1 MFHALI
7 VEDESLLREYL
18 MLNLNNIHNQWRADD
33 GVQDGIEAVEL
44 LQKKRFDLVITD
56 IKMPRMGGLE
66 LADHIRHSTPDTDVI
81 LLTGYDEFAFA
92 RAAIRVGVADYLLKP
107 LCDSEL
113 HSILDCLASKHIGQ
127 GGDADQQVDGIPDE
141 NQKAE
146 ISVTD
151 RNANILIRR
160 VRNYIERHYCEQISL
175 NSVAGVMNVN
185 PAYLSSA
192 FESERGESYSKYV
205 RRLRMEHA
213 ALLLQTHAAG
223 NINSIATDVGYL
235 SAKHFISVFKK
246 SYGMTP
252 SEYRVHIQGKQE
264 AIQKEAFKLNKD

>member
-205 RRLRMEHA
+205 LRLRMEHA

-235 SAKHFISVFKK
+235 SAKHFYFC
-246 SYGMTP
+246 
-252 SEYRVHIQGKQE
+252 
-264 AIQKEAFKLNKD
+264 F

>member
-1 MFHALI
+1 
-7 VEDESLLREYL
+7 
-18 MLNLNNIHNQWRADD
+18 
-33 GVQDGIEAVEL
+33 
-44 LQKKRFDLVITD
+44 
-56 IKMPRMGGLE
+56 
-66 LADHIRHSTPDTDVI
+66 
-81 LLTGYDEFAFA
+81 
-92 RAAIRVGVADYLLKP
+92 
-107 LCDSEL
+107 
-113 HSILDCLASKHIGQ
+113 
-127 GGDADQQVDGIPDE
+127 
-141 NQKAE
+141 
-146 ISVTD
+146 VTD

-205 RRLRMEHA
+205 LRLRMEHA

-246 SYGMTP
+246 YYGMTP